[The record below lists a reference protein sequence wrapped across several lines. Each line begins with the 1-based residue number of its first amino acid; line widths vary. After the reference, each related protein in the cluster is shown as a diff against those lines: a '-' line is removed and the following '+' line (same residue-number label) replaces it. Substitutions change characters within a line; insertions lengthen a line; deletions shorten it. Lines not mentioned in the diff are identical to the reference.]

1 MFKIHLLLTIFHICF
16 FILPSNLAPTIFAPF
31 QTVPSSLAPVKF
43 ASVKSPFKRIAPVKF
58 TFPKYAFSKFPTLAF
73 PLKSLSP
80 STNSYISIQFVLSIH
95 SYNLSPD
102 TLFCSIQTSHLHSAS
117 LSVN

>member
-1 MFKIHLLLTIFHICF
+1 MIHNC
-16 FILPSNLAPTIFAPF
+16 ILPMNTSISY
-31 QTVPSSLAPVKF
+31 SSL
-43 ASVKSPFKRIAPVKF
+43 
-58 TFPKYAFSKFPTLAF
+58 
-73 PLKSLSP
+73 PLNSLSP

-102 TLFCSIQTSHLHSAS
+102 TLFCSIQTSYLHSAS